1 MADQQQLSLLE
12 LLHLNFTPKPT
23 LQPADRFVQT
33 LLRWRCLDRLL
44 LRPSPMKSEEL
55 SPRTSQPSG
64 SHPQPEKPP
73 PEKPQAEEDSLESR
87 IQPYMAIRLVEQ
99 IKNTHPPGGFLN
111 PFSASDPAPTAASK
125 QPILASPHP
134 HRPPTP
140 APTRPNIGLTINSSF
155 PPQELAISTGQPNPE
170 ILYTAE
176 PPPHVLPITLFPS
189 AMLFAP
195 GNRVAVDGFISYA
208 TKAGRIRVID
218 QNSGAR
224 MLLRKHDGP
233 VIDMCIGRPRPAPAQ
248 APTADS
254 CSGKSRSGST
264 RTRRATRCWPRSA
277 PSTPI
282 CSAARRR
289 TSRSPPPAR
298 FVALSAHP
306 LDPSIFLL
314 STNDHRL
321 ILVRLDRG
329 AFAPA
334 WKRGTPLPKALS
346 ELEAFE
352 GQDVLRTSSDV
363 VAFAFSPDGSAFAFV
378 TEDKILTVRQTSK
391 PHWTIMGGQLPA
403 SPGGIS
409 RLEFLAR
416 AGGAIKGFL
425 ITKRSGTRVEAVQ
438 LSEISEVVIGISL
451 HPPESPAAQALPCF
465 GHSAWQPQYSTI
477 LLSNSLRG
485 SIFTFHLNFCDPVD
499 DEPGLLP
506 DLPPITTTTT
516 TTTTTTKASRLGT
529 SSVDDDASYI
539 ERVAASRQSPDMQR
553 SRSNSWIAARTMFVD
568 QISELPSPDPIISF
582 VLDQGSRPP
591 PGPSSSPVSVFNLH
605 PKGIHQLY
613 LPKDLLDFHPSK
625 NCLPDTPAAHS
636 AAPPVRSRSLAGEIL
651 VDVHVEHQV
660 QKAEVLDFSHHPHQA
675 NVDKPALP
683 SSSAPPDQPLLDSS
697 VPDAKKTAGPAP
709 QNHHLVDPLL
719 ALVNDSPHS
728 ENGPA
733 MTRAEPPLLAVELEK
748 SRAVMVDHV
757 HALLAKSLDKQ
768 EQKLRNQFLAQQ
780 DIETRRHEHLL
791 AILSSSL
798 GPKNLGDIVSHHVKN
813 ALLSDTHNQL
823 NGRPK
828 EPADAETGRTADVVR
843 KAVHEGLK
851 KFLGPEPEAVVRKT
865 QMKEIVDELGRTI
878 SAQLE
883 QTVAEMRRTQQAE
896 AAGREKVVAEL
907 VEERRVEAS
916 GRRDGPA
923 VPVAA
928 PPSSSPARGP
938 PEAGP
943 RPETPDYEELF
954 THALAAPG
962 PAALAALLDGPAA
975 AATLSAV
982 FPAPPAAHAPQRS
995 RLSQPVLLTLAH
1007 HLCQDLLPDPAA
1019 PQPAPLGVF
1028 GLARLRWTWAA
1039 LAALDELDQQTAQY
1053 FDRVLDRC
1061 QAHLSARKAA
1071 LVARRSLR
1079 PSAPPAADGSEHDI
1093 DALDQVL
1100 WVVHDKV
1107 LRFRAGR
1114 VPGA

>member
-1 MADQQQLSLLE
+1 MQGVGWLPGPGILQLHAVAPPVAGLVTDVVRRSVFGVEAGGGLDGFSQAKICAHCCAPGGALCPSHQWAVGGVLGVNNGSFAAHLVARCSTLSPETDHHHPPPATTKPHTMTIACLQETITPADLNILSLLTKTPQGKFNDRRPRLDPLILE
-12 LLHLNFTPKPT
+12 TAALSSPAAGSDGRLVLWKVPVRFDEDSASYEVLAEVCAVDSHLLRGPEKDLPLAPARPLRRPQRPSARPLHLPP
-23 LQPADRFVQT
+23 LHQ
-33 LLRWRCLDRLL
+33 
-44 LRPSPMKSEEL
+44 RP
-55 SPRTSQPSG
+55 Q
-64 SHPQPEKPP
+64 
-73 PEKPQAEEDSLESR
+73 
-87 IQPYMAIRLVEQ
+87 
-99 IKNTHPPGGFLN
+99 THPR
-111 PFSASDPAPTAASK
+111 
-125 QPILASPHP
+125 Q
-134 HRPPTP
+134 
-140 APTRPNIGLTINSSF
+140 TRPRRF
-155 PPQELAISTGQPNPE
+155 
-170 ILYTAE
+170 
-176 PPPHVLPITLFPS
+176 
-189 AMLFAP
+189 
-195 GNRVAVDGFISYA
+195 
-208 TKAGRIRVID
+208 
-218 QNSGAR
+218 
-224 MLLRKHDGP
+224 
-233 VIDMCIGRPRPAPAQ
+233 RPRLE
-248 APTADS
+248 
-254 CSGKSRSGST
+254 T
-264 RTRRATRCWPRSA
+264 RN
-277 PSTPI
+277 
-282 CSAARRR
+282 
-289 TSRSPPPAR
+289 PP
-298 FVALSAHP
+298 
-306 LDPSIFLL
+306 
-314 STNDHRL
+314 
-321 ILVRLDRG
+321 
-329 AFAPA
+329 
-334 WKRGTPLPKALS
+334 PKALS

-416 AGGAIKGFL
+416 AGGPIKGFL

-907 VEERRVEAS
+907 VEE
-916 GRRDGPA
+916 G
-923 VPVAA
+923 
-928 PPSSSPARGP
+928 PPSPLERPLAPARP
-938 PEAGP
+938 PHPLAP
-943 RPETPDYEELF
+943 ASLCPHPPTQTP
-954 THALAAPG
+954 
-962 PAALAALLDGPAA
+962 
-975 AATLSAV
+975 
-982 FPAPPAAHAPQRS
+982 
-995 RLSQPVLLTLAH
+995 
-1007 HLCQDLLPDPAA
+1007 
-1019 PQPAPLGVF
+1019 
-1028 GLARLRWTWAA
+1028 
-1039 LAALDELDQQTAQY
+1039 QQ
-1053 FDRVLDRC
+1053 
-1061 QAHLSARKAA
+1061 
-1071 LVARRSLR
+1071 
-1079 PSAPPAADGSEHDI
+1079 
-1093 DALDQVL
+1093 
-1100 WVVHDKV
+1100 
-1107 LRFRAGR
+1107 
-1114 VPGA
+1114 

>member
-1 MADQQQLSLLE
+1 MSLADLSL
-12 LLHLNFTPKPT
+12 HHT
-23 LQPADRFVQT
+23 LTQ
-33 LLRWRCLDRLL
+33 LDRLL

-233 VIDMCIGRPRPAPAQ
+233 VIDIAGSDGRLVLWKVPVRFDEDSASYEVLAEVCAVDSHLLRGPEKDLPLAPR
-248 APTADS
+248 
-254 CSGKSRSGST
+254 
-264 RTRRATRCWPRSA
+264 
-277 PSTPI
+277 
-282 CSAARRR
+282 
-289 TSRSPPPAR
+289 PAR

-416 AGGAIKGFL
+416 AGGPIKGFL

-651 VDVHVEHQV
+651 VDVH
-660 QKAEVLDFSHHPHQA
+660 
-675 NVDKPALP
+675 
-683 SSSAPPDQPLLDSS
+683 
-697 VPDAKKTAGPAP
+697 
-709 QNHHLVDPLL
+709 
-719 ALVNDSPHS
+719 
-728 ENGPA
+728 
-733 MTRAEPPLLAVELEK
+733 
-748 SRAVMVDHV
+748 
-757 HALLAKSLDKQ
+757 
-768 EQKLRNQFLAQQ
+768 
-780 DIETRRHEHLL
+780 
-791 AILSSSL
+791 
-798 GPKNLGDIVSHHVKN
+798 
-813 ALLSDTHNQL
+813 
-823 NGRPK
+823 
-828 EPADAETGRTADVVR
+828 
-843 KAVHEGLK
+843 
-851 KFLGPEPEAVVRKT
+851 FLGPEPEAVVRKT

-907 VEERRVEAS
+907 VEEVRQLRAERGAEQGQFERVLDALHLLGERVEAM
-916 GRRDGPA
+916 GERGPA

-943 RPETPDYEELF
+943 RPETPDYEEL
-954 THALAAPG
+954 
-962 PAALAALLDGPAA
+962 
-975 AATLSAV
+975 
-982 FPAPPAAHAPQRS
+982 S

-1039 LAALDELDQQTAQY
+1039 LAALDELDQQTAQ
-1053 FDRVLDRC
+1053 
-1061 QAHLSARKAA
+1061 
-1071 LVARRSLR
+1071 
-1079 PSAPPAADGSEHDI
+1079 
-1093 DALDQVL
+1093 L